1 MNEVKKTL
9 QDMKEKINKNTGTV
23 KNNQSELN
31 NSILKQKISIESLAE
46 YSKLKVEYQE

>member
-31 NSILKQKISIESLAE
+31 NSILKQKSP
-46 YSKLKVEYQE
+46 LKAWQSTAS